1 MIQKYYDY
9 LQELLLLQFQVS
21 EDLDHNLSK
30 GEIREDFLK
39 DIIVK
44 QFKNIICHKGIIID
58 DGFQSGQMDLI
69 ITSKKCSNINLGTHS
84 MVYIDDVDMIV
95 EIKSKGTKRYLDE
108 LEIEAKKIKER
119 IDIKNKY
126 NGDIVLKYPI
136 IGMFAYKFD
145 SSKETLLKKFGY
157 TMKDEVY
164 EKRGKKSYS
173 YIDFVLVLNFEE
185 NEEDDLFLRRDILE
199 NNYTII
205 FGNALKNLF
214 SIIKHS
220 ND

>member
-9 LQELLLLQFQVS
+9 LQKLLLLQFQAS

-44 QFKNIICHKGIIID
+44 QFQNIICHKGIVID

-84 MVYIDDVDMIV
+84 MVYIDDVDMMV
-95 EIKSKGTKRYLDE
+95 EIKSKGVKRYLDE

-119 IDIKNKY
+119 INIKNKN
-126 NGDIVLKYPI
+126 NGISVPKYPI
-136 IGMFAYKFD
+136 IGVFAYKFD

-157 TMKDEVY
+157 TLKNGIY
-164 EKRGKKSYS
+164 EKRGKINYS
-173 YIDFVLVLNFEE
+173 YIDFVIVLNFEE
-185 NEEDDLFLRRDILE
+185 NEEDLFLRRDILE

-214 SIIKHS
+214 SIIEHY
-220 ND
+220 NN